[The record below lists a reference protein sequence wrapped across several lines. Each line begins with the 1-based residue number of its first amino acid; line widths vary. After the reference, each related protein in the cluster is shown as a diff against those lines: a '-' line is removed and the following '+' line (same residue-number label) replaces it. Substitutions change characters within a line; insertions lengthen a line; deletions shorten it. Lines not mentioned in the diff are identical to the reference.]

1 MMHDKPQAVYLE
13 STEVRRRSEL
23 IPAACSCRHAR
34 LYAVTN
40 LASQSVAM
48 LQPGDETG
56 EVIVSQTMLLCIA
69 RLGLPHSVLHVH

>member
-23 IPAACSCRHAR
+23 IPATCSCRHAR
-34 LYAVTN
+34 LYAVTS
-40 LASQSVAM
+40 LASQGVAM

-56 EVIVSQTMLLCIA
+56 EVIVSQTMLLCVA
-69 RLGLPHSVLHVH
+69 RLDSPHSVVHVH